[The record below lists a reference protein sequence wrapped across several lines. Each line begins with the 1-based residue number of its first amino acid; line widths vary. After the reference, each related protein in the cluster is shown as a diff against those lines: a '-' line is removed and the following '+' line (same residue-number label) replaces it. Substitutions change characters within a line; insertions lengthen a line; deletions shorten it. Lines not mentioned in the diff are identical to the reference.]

1 MGTILFLLL
10 FFFVLLPLGR
20 VAWAVWRQ
28 YSTLRKHMRS
38 AQAFGDAFREQ
49 QEAAR
54 RQQEKPARKKKI
66 ARDVGEYVAFEEM
79 RVYTRSETTTVDADG
94 TTTRVTV
101 ESQVEDAEWE
111 EISEL

>member
-1 MGTILFLLL
+1 MATILFLLL

-28 YSTLRKHMRS
+28 YSLLRKHMRQ
-38 AQAFGDAFREQ
+38 ADAFGQAFRDAGCR
-49 QEAAR
+49 APR
-54 RQQEKPARKKKI
+54 DEKPARKKKI

-79 RVYTRSETTTVDADG
+79 SVYTRSETTTTDTDG
-94 TTTRVTV
+94 RTTRTVV

-111 EISEL
+111 EIS